1 MPREEIPM
9 HDRVMDLLISYS
21 RQDWISGETISA
33 ELGISRAAVG
43 KHIASLR
50 EEGNI
55 IEAAPRRGYRLISQA
70 DPWAMDDVQ
79 KGLLTRSLGQNRWIW
94 LKETD
99 STNQVAA
106 REALEGAPE
115 GVVVVARRQSE
126 GRGSKGH
133 SWINLPGSLHFSVI
147 IRLNWPSD
155 RLNEL
160 TLLTQEACAAA
171 VVSAGGPVLECRK
184 PNDLFLNDRKVS
196 GVLVESMF
204 YNEVM
209 QWAVIGIGMN
219 VNTPAES
226 IPEELRDT
234 ATSLYAE
241 TGQALSVTGI
251 MRNILEELEQRIG

>member
-21 RQDWISGETISA
+21 RQDWISGETISS

-106 REALEGAPE
+106 REACLAHQRPSLFC
-115 GVVVVARRQSE
+115 SE
-126 GRGSKGH
+126 S
-133 SWINLPGSLHFSVI
+133 
-147 IRLNWPSD
+147 
-155 RLNEL
+155 
-160 TLLTQEACAAA
+160 
-171 VVSAGGPVLECRK
+171 
-184 PNDLFLNDRKVS
+184 
-196 GVLVESMF
+196 
-204 YNEVM
+204 
-209 QWAVIGIGMN
+209 
-219 VNTPAES
+219 
-226 IPEELRDT
+226 
-234 ATSLYAE
+234 
-241 TGQALSVTGI
+241 
-251 MRNILEELEQRIG
+251 